1 MIRTTPPPSHRVADL
16 FPALAGRERVTVRLH
31 PRQGREPADDASKL
45 GGRMRWPADEPWPR
59 CFRPHDS
66 YQPPDFAGSVRPP
79 DGRPYVPVLQLR
91 RDDVP
96 ELGFPD
102 GADRFQLLWCPAS
115 HPDLYAPAVRVSWWS
130 ADDLAPVEP
139 PTALP
144 SPDGA
149 DYVPRPCVLHPE
161 RVTEYP
167 HAFELDRELAAVI
180 EAWEEQAGEATY
192 QYLLCTA
199 PGTKVGG
206 WPDWMQ
212 DPEWPVCDAGHA
224 MEHLLTV
231 SDTEFDGGT
240 WPRWLAVE
248 DAGAWDGPP
257 DARFAVQSAAGLDF
271 GMGSLYVFICR
282 TCPGWPIA
290 QVYQR

>member
-1 MIRTTPPPSHRVADL
+1 M
-16 FPALAGRERVTVRLH
+16 
-31 PRQGREPADDASKL
+31 
-45 GGRMRWPADEPWPR
+45 
-59 CFRPHDS
+59 
-66 YQPPDFAGSVRPP
+66 
-79 DGRPYVPVLQLR
+79 
-91 RDDVP
+91 
-96 ELGFPD
+96 
-102 GADRFQLLWCPAS
+102 
-115 HPDLYAPAVRVSWWS
+115 
-130 ADDLAPVEP
+130 
-139 PTALP
+139 
-144 SPDGA
+144 
-149 DYVPRPCVLHPE
+149 PRPCVLHPE

-167 HAFELDRELAAVI
+167 HAFELDRELATVI